1 MRRPLSPTRLFD
13 AAAPHPMGA
22 AAMRPRPLWV
32 AAVLIAASLLPHNAR
47 SQAGPALE
55 VNAPTSVT
63 LTRDGLALELT
74 FCDEFDALVL
84 ESPERVGWTPH
95 FAHGPAGQ
103 LDERTL
109 RNNRELQIYV
119 DPSMRWGADSP
130 APQTLAVRDGV
141 LQLIAHRVTE
151 DQAHAIWDYQYASGM
166 VSSHRLF
173 RQTYGYFEM
182 RARLPAGRGL
192 WPAFWLLPQSGR
204 WPPELDVLEALGHDT
219 HAYYASYHAGA
230 GAGRTTRTSKIEP
243 GADLT
248 AGFHDY
254 GLLWTREAL
263 IYFFDGEEV
272 ARYPTPADMHEP
284 MYLLLNLAI
293 GGVWAGA
300 PNANTQFPARYEI
313 DAVRV
318 YRVMGEAGAITP

>member
-1 MRRPLSPTRLFD
+1 LRPHPLWL
-13 AAAPHPMGA
+13 AAA
-22 AAMRPRPLWV
+22 
-32 AAVLIAASLLPHNAR
+32 LIGASLTPHAAR
-47 SQAGPALE
+47 SQARPALDINTE
-55 VNAPTSVT
+55 PAVT
-63 LTRDGLALELT
+63 LTRDGLALELA
-74 FCDEFDALVL
+74 FHDEFDALVL

-95 FAHGPAGQ
+95 FAHGPADQ

-119 DPSMRWGADSP
+119 DPAMRWGANSP

-141 LQLIAHRVTE
+141 LQLTAHRVAE
-151 DQAHAIWDYQYASGM
+151 SQESAIWDYQYASGM
-166 VSSHRLF
+166 VSSHRLY

-204 WPPELDVLEALGHDT
+204 WPPELDVLEALGDDT
-219 HAYYASYHAGA
+219 HAYYASYHAGV

-243 GADLT
+243 GADLS

-300 PNANTQFPARYEI
+300 PDARTQFPARYEI

-318 YRVMGEAGAITP
+318 YRLSRDAGAITP